1 MIMKLLKAIAVI
13 FTCTSVFAAVQTR
26 TIQRSCVVNNVHY
39 TVKYAYDENGPV
51 FVSLQNPIG
60 RLHWNCRVTVMQGT
74 NQVGEP
80 FSGVFTEQGCFE
92 DVPKDMVV
100 RAMSRQ
106 NPSDTPMDI
115 NWLGRNYALS
125 TPTNHGWGT
134 LVANRTT
141 ATNLWPVITDR
152 NFQTPDLPPVPDDI
166 VKTNHFSGHILWTNE
181 VHNLRVT
188 GIVDDF
194 KPVRDG
200 LNSYRRAY
208 SNDAPPWWESRDG
221 VAVTDTN
228 IVRMINAWHKLKE

>member
-1 MIMKLLKAIAVI
+1 MTTATITKPMNKTLLTILMAAICASASGAVN
-13 FTCTSVFAAVQTR
+13 TR
-26 TIQRSCVVNNVHY
+26 TLQRSCPVDGFHY
-39 TVKYAYDENGPV
+39 TVKYAYDENGPI

-125 TPTNHGWGT
+125 TPTNHGW
-134 LVANRTT
+134 
-141 ATNLWPVITDR
+141 
-152 NFQTPDLPPVPDDI
+152 
-166 VKTNHFSGHILWTNE
+166 
-181 VHNLRVT
+181 
-188 GIVDDF
+188 
-194 KPVRDG
+194 
-200 LNSYRRAY
+200 
-208 SNDAPPWWESRDG
+208 
-221 VAVTDTN
+221 
-228 IVRMINAWHKLKE
+228 